1 MKNFHVLLA
10 EIMPEKRSGY
20 IEYITQTFN
29 EAGNDWRT
37 KELLAK
43 NLGKYVTLFDSN
55 IVYQEFLPMF
65 FKFLEDRV
73 ARVSE
78 AASTALAPILIKF
91 TGDSIQQRAIIKIIK
106 NNYYNGE
113 KAIFKRRQ
121 LFVIMCSEVMNQS
134 KELFEEHFK
143 HDMLSLVSDRVLNV
157 RICLARAL
165 RDHFKTINCTFMYD
179 PFVNQA
185 VKVMK
190 QDKCQD
196 VLDLVQEIASYQM
209 ASEESSNSSR
219 ASGTSD
225 DNLTVASFMDT
236 LNRSR
241 RSSSSTVE
249 GEISQMEESIV
260 QKAGI
265 EISKNTDAK
274 QTKTAQSA
282 ATHAEEAKEVPA
294 PMDDKNVNGAQ
305 PTQADDA
312 ASGSSATKAPEA
324 PPAILA
330 PSTTVTSGTEEE
342 LPVKKEATEGEQAD
356 SAPVDDDERIA

>member
-1 MKNFHVLLA
+1 
-10 EIMPEKRSGY
+10 
-20 IEYITQTFN
+20 
-29 EAGNDWRT
+29 
-37 KELLAK
+37 
-43 NLGKYVTLFDSN
+43 
-55 IVYQEFLPMF
+55 
-65 FKFLEDRV
+65 
-73 ARVSE
+73 
-78 AASTALAPILIKF
+78 
-91 TGDSIQQRAIIKIIK
+91 
-106 NNYYNGE
+106 
-113 KAIFKRRQ
+113 
-121 LFVIMCSEVMNQS
+121 VIMCSEVMNQS

-274 QTKTAQSA
+274 QTKTA
-282 ATHAEEAKEVPA
+282 
-294 PMDDKNVNGAQ
+294 
-305 PTQADDA
+305 
-312 ASGSSATKAPEA
+312 
-324 PPAILA
+324 
-330 PSTTVTSGTEEE
+330 
-342 LPVKKEATEGEQAD
+342 
-356 SAPVDDDERIA
+356 